1 MAGNREDRRERRLQ
15 PFVLACLGRRTQLQ
29 ERAIRGKLGL
39 QQERHGQ
46 DAGALGETL
55 ANAFLLGERV
65 LSHGLKTSSSY
76 PRRCAAAARL
86 SFIDFLEAL
95 RCGCWLLAT

>member
-1 MAGNREDRRERRLQ
+1 MAGNREDRRERGLQ
-15 PFVLACLGRRTQLQ
+15 PFVLARLGWRAQLQ
-29 ERAIRGKLGL
+29 ERAIRGELRF

-65 LSHGLKTSSSY
+65 LSHGLKTSLSD
-76 PRRCAAAARL
+76 PRRRAAAARP
-86 SFIDFLEAL
+86 SFIDCLYTL
-95 RCGCWLLAT
+95 RFGRWWLA